1 MIHLIHKNKL
11 NNALQQMAHI
21 CVPQSWVYIMDRKT
35 VSAAA
40 LAIGDELLSG
50 RTRDKNI
57 GHLAA
62 SLTSIGVTLQ
72 EVRIVQDEE
81 DAIVG
86 AVNELRSKYD
96 YVFTSGGIGP
106 THDDITASAISKAFD
121 LPCIYEDK
129 AMKLLAS
136 HYESRQME
144 FTDARQRMARMP
156 QGAVHIDNPVS
167 VAPGFIFENVFVM
180 AGVPKVFEAMLNN
193 VLPTLDTGT
202 KLISDSVISF
212 HGEGDIGMPLASI
225 QNDNP
230 DVSIGSYPKFS
241 QDEGY
246 SSEIVV
252 RGLEKAKIAKAIL
265 EIKTMLE
272 SLD

>member
-1 MIHLIHKNKL
+1 MNE
-11 NNALQQMAHI
+11 
-21 CVPQSWVYIMDRKT
+21 KT

-57 GHLAA
+57 GHLATA
-62 SLTSIGVTLQ
+62 LTSIGVTLQ

-81 DAIVG
+81 DAIVD
-86 AVNELRSKYD
+86 ALNELRSKYD

-106 THDDITASAISKAFD
+106 THDDITADSVSNAFG

-129 AMKLLAS
+129 AMKLLS
-136 HYESRQME
+136 DLYKRREME

-156 QGAVHIDNPVS
+156 EGAVHIDNPVS
-167 VAPGFIFENVFVM
+167 VAPGFNIENVYVM

-193 VLPTLDTGT
+193 VLPTLRTGS
-202 KLISDSVISF
+202 KLKSDSVISF
-212 HGEGDIGMPLASI
+212 HGEGDIGTPLGEI
-225 QNDNP
+225 QKANP
-230 DVSIGSYPKFS
+230 DVSIGSYPKFAE
-241 QDEGY
+241 DGGF

-252 RGLEKAKIAKAIL
+252 RGLDKAQIEKAIL
-265 EIKTMLE
+265 EIKAMLK